1 MKPLSGLVKPGAK
14 YLNFNYTEFAET
26 LYQGSFGDGIPHLL
40 FSALPLQTINVR
52 KTIKEAFMF
61 FYYLSAVF
69 CCCLIIPA
77 GVNHSIIKGSIHHS
91 PFEAVFESRH
101 FDADIPKGAEV
112 IDVCKAVEEMMNESE
127 ERGELRMLIKNIINA
142 SYSRDLSTKIAAAD
156 HLKMCWQAMQN
167 EP

>member
-1 MKPLSGLVKPGAK
+1 MMAVKNK
-14 YLNFNYTEFAET
+14 NLLNFVQD
-26 LYQGSFGDGIPHLL
+26 YQIHLIDP
-40 FSALPLQTINVR
+40 A
-52 KTIKEAFMF
+52 K
-61 FYYLSAVF
+61 LSAEDLKRFSSSLREVIGYIKYSKDKKRLSEF
-69 CCCLIIPA
+69 LTDNPRMLIEA
-77 GVNHSIIKGSIHHS
+77 NAARVIK
-91 PFEAVFESRH
+91 AVTNTPL
-101 FDADIPKGAEV
+101 DIPEGAEV

>member
-1 MKPLSGLVKPGAK
+1 
-14 YLNFNYTEFAET
+14 
-26 LYQGSFGDGIPHLL
+26 
-40 FSALPLQTINVR
+40 
-52 KTIKEAFMF
+52 MF

>member
-1 MKPLSGLVKPGAK
+1 MTSGGIDWQREKWQSGL
-14 YLNFNYTEFAET
+14 
-26 LYQGSFGDGIPHLL
+26 GSKF
-40 FSALPLQTINVR
+40 
-52 KTIKEAFMF
+52 
-61 FYYLSAVF
+61 
-69 CCCLIIPA
+69 
-77 GVNHSIIKGSIHHS
+77 
-91 PFEAVFESRH
+91 
-101 FDADIPKGAEV
+101 